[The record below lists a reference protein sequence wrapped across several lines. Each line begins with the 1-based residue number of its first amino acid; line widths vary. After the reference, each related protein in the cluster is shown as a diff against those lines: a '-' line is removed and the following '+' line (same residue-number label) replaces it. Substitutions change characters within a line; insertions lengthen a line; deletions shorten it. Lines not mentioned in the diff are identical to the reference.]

1 MKKKLTFI
9 MILVVLA
16 LTSCSDFLDKYPK
29 YGVDPESEV
38 TNEIAV
44 ALTTACYKTLQSS
57 NMYNQRIW
65 SLDIIA
71 GNSEVGAGGGTD
83 GLETVQASNFITQS
97 DNGFALYVWRSP
109 WVGIGRC
116 NIVLSNLPSAAVSN
130 EIRPVAWVR
139 LISCVHITI
148 IFWFV
153 CTEGCLCAWSRLNRE
168 NLRIL
173 PVIR

>member
-1 MKKKLTFI
+1 MKKIIT
-9 MILVVLA
+9 LVFMSAVLA
-16 LTSCSDFLDKYPK
+16 LTSCNDFLDKYPK

-83 GLETVQASNFITQS
+83 GLETVQAYYPCVLKLSRFQIK
-97 DNGFALYVWRSP
+97 DNILNALR
-109 WVGIGRC
+109 
-116 NIVLSNLPSAAVSN
+116 
-130 EIRPVAWVR
+130 
-139 LISCVHITI
+139 
-148 IFWFV
+148 
-153 CTEGCLCAWSRLNRE
+153 
-168 NLRIL
+168 
-173 PVIR
+173 

>member
-1 MKKKLTFI
+1 MSA
-9 MILVVLA
+9 VLA
-16 LTSCSDFLDKYPK
+16 LTSCNDFLDKYPK

-83 GLETVQASNFITQS
+83 GLETVQASNLGRDRTLQHRAFQ
-97 DNGFALYVWRSP
+97 FAFSIYLQ
-109 WVGIGRC
+109 
-116 NIVLSNLPSAAVSN
+116 
-130 EIRPVAWVR
+130 
-139 LISCVHITI
+139 
-148 IFWFV
+148 
-153 CTEGCLCAWSRLNRE
+153 
-168 NLRIL
+168 
-173 PVIR
+173 

>member
-1 MKKKLTFI
+1 MSAV
-9 MILVVLA
+9 LV
-16 LTSCSDFLDKYPK
+16 LTSCNDFLDKYPK

-83 GLETVQASNFITQS
+83 GLETVQASNFIMAFSVGRDRTLQHRAFQS
-97 DNGFALYVWRSP
+97 AFSIY
-109 WVGIGRC
+109 
-116 NIVLSNLPSAAVSN
+116 
-130 EIRPVAWVR
+130 
-139 LISCVHITI
+139 
-148 IFWFV
+148 
-153 CTEGCLCAWSRLNRE
+153 
-168 NLRIL
+168 LR
-173 PVIR
+173 

>member
-1 MKKKLTFI
+1 MSA
-9 MILVVLA
+9 VLA
-16 LTSCSDFLDKYPK
+16 LTSCNDFLDKYPK

-83 GLETVQASNFITQS
+83 GLETVQASNFIAQS
-97 DNGFALYVWRSP
+97 DNGFALYVAFSM
-109 WVGIGRC
+109 GRDRTLQHRAFQFAFS
-116 NIVLSNLPSAAVSN
+116 IYLQ
-130 EIRPVAWVR
+130 
-139 LISCVHITI
+139 
-148 IFWFV
+148 
-153 CTEGCLCAWSRLNRE
+153 
-168 NLRIL
+168 
-173 PVIR
+173 

>member
-1 MKKKLTFI
+1 MSA
-9 MILVVLA
+9 VLA
-16 LTSCSDFLDKYPK
+16 LTSCNDFLDKYPK

-83 GLETVQASNFITQS
+83 
-97 DNGFALYVWRSP
+97 VWRLFRLPISLP
-109 WVGIGRC
+109 RAITALPCMYG
-116 NIVLSNLPSAAVSN
+116 VL
-130 EIRPVAWVR
+130 R
-139 LISCVHITI
+139 
-148 IFWFV
+148 
-153 CTEGCLCAWSRLNRE
+153 G
-168 NLRIL
+168 
-173 PVIR
+173 

>member
-1 MKKKLTFI
+1 MSA
-9 MILVVLA
+9 MLA
-16 LTSCSDFLDKYPK
+16 LTSCNDFLDKYPK

-83 GLETVQASNFITQS
+83 GLETVQASNFIPRAITALPCMYGVLRGLGS
-97 DNGFALYVWRSP
+97 DVATSCFPICLQHLSP
-109 WVGIGRC
+109 MR
-116 NIVLSNLPSAAVSN
+116 
-130 EIRPVAWVR
+130 
-139 LISCVHITI
+139 
-148 IFWFV
+148 
-153 CTEGCLCAWSRLNRE
+153 
-168 NLRIL
+168 
-173 PVIR
+173 

>member
-1 MKKKLTFI
+1 MSA
-9 MILVVLA
+9 VLA
-16 LTSCSDFLDKYPK
+16 LTSCNDFLDKYPK

-83 GLETVQASNFITQS
+83 GLETVQASNFIARATTALLCMYGVLRGLGS
-97 DNGFALYVWRSP
+97 DVATSCFPICLQRLSP
-109 WVGIGRC
+109 MR
-116 NIVLSNLPSAAVSN
+116 
-130 EIRPVAWVR
+130 
-139 LISCVHITI
+139 
-148 IFWFV
+148 
-153 CTEGCLCAWSRLNRE
+153 
-168 NLRIL
+168 
-173 PVIR
+173 

>member
-1 MKKKLTFI
+1 MSA
-9 MILVVLA
+9 VLA
-16 LTSCSDFLDKYPK
+16 LTSCNDFLDKYPK

-83 GLETVQASNFITQS
+83 GFGDCS
-97 DNGFALYVWRSP
+97 GFQLHSP
-109 WVGIGRC
+109 ERQRLCLVCMAFSVGWDRTLQHRAFQFAFSIY
-116 NIVLSNLPSAAVSN
+116 
-130 EIRPVAWVR
+130 
-139 LISCVHITI
+139 
-148 IFWFV
+148 
-153 CTEGCLCAWSRLNRE
+153 
-168 NLRIL
+168 LR
-173 PVIR
+173 

>member
-1 MKKKLTFI
+1 MSA
-9 MILVVLA
+9 VLA
-16 LTSCSDFLDKYPK
+16 LTSCNDFLDKYPK

-83 GLETVQASNFITQS
+83 GLETVQASNFIAQS
-97 DNGFALYVWRSP
+97 DNGCLVCMAFSVGWDRTLQHRAFQFAFS
-109 WVGIGRC
+109 I
-116 NIVLSNLPSAAVSN
+116 
-130 EIRPVAWVR
+130 
-139 LISCVHITI
+139 
-148 IFWFV
+148 
-153 CTEGCLCAWSRLNRE
+153 CLQ
-168 NLRIL
+168 
-173 PVIR
+173 

>member
-1 MKKKLTFI
+1 MSAVLT
-9 MILVVLA
+9 
-16 LTSCSDFLDKYPK
+16 LTSCNDFLDKYPK

-83 GLETVQASNFITQS
+83 GLETVQASNFIAQ
-97 DNGFALYVWRSP
+97 RQ
-109 WVGIGRC
+109 
-116 NIVLSNLPSAAVSN
+116 
-130 EIRPVAWVR
+130 R
-139 LISCVHITI
+139 LC
-148 IFWFV
+148 FV
-153 CTEGCLCAWSRLNRE
+153 CMAFSVGWDRTLQHRAFQSAFSIY
-168 NLRIL
+168 LR
-173 PVIR
+173 

>member
-57 NMYNQRIW
+57 NMYNQRLW
-65 SLDIIA
+65 TSTSLPA
-71 GNSEVGAGGGTD
+71 TASRCRRRNRRTRNCSGG
-83 GLETVQASNFITQS
+83 
-97 DNGFALYVWRSP
+97 
-109 WVGIGRC
+109 
-116 NIVLSNLPSAAVSN
+116 
-130 EIRPVAWVR
+130 
-139 LISCVHITI
+139 
-148 IFWFV
+148 
-153 CTEGCLCAWSRLNRE
+153 
-168 NLRIL
+168 
-173 PVIR
+173 

>member
-1 MKKKLTFI
+1 MEAFTN
-9 MILVVLA
+9 MSAVLV
-16 LTSCSDFLDKYPK
+16 LTSCNDFLDKYPK

-83 GLETVQASNFITQS
+83 GLETVQASNFIAQS

-109 WVGIGRC
+109 WVGIGPVSYTHLDVYKRQELETAYFEWADKSD
-116 NIVLSNLPSAAVSN
+116 VLYFQKMWNTYN
-130 EIRPVAWVR
+130 K
-139 LISCVHITI
+139 
-148 IFWFV
+148 
-153 CTEGCLCAWSRLNRE
+153 NRRKDFKE
-168 NLRIL
+168 YKTR
-173 PVIR
+173 